1 METLNTLAVDIETFS
16 SVDIRKAGLYKYA
29 EAPDFRVL
37 LFGYSLNGAAPT
49 VIDLEQGE
57 QIPPEILSHLTNP
70 KTIKKAYNAAFEWYC
85 LKRAG
90 LDTPLDQWRCTMAQ
104 GLYAGYTSGLSAIGE
119 AVGIP
124 QDKRKLSTGTQLIRK
139 FCTPREPTK
148 ADPRTRILPHHEPEK
163 WALFKTYCGQDVAAE
178 MAVAEKLKAFPMPET
193 EQALWRLDVRM
204 NAAGIGIDRALVSG
218 AIAISDQI
226 NAEQIAEAK
235 ALTGLENPKS
245 VQQLKAFLEKELPDE
260 LLDENGELDNL
271 DKKTVADLLGQTDD
285 DKIARLLQLKREFSK
300 TSNKKYNAMAAAVC
314 DDDRVRGLLQ
324 YYGANR
330 TGRWAGRLV
339 QVQNLPRN
347 HSEILDLARDLVI
360 ARNIPALRVI
370 FGNIPDILSQLIRTA
385 FIAKPGHTFLVSD
398 YSAIEA
404 RVLSW
409 LADER
414 WRLEVF
420 ATHGKIYEASAAAM
434 FGVPIEKISKGNPEY
449 ALRQTGKVAELA
461 LGYQGSTG
469 ALKAMGALAMGL
481 TEEELPDI
489 VKRWRTANKNIA
501 ALWYTYDGA
510 AISVLQTGR
519 PAYANKVGFAREFDA
534 QQGIDYLTIQLP
546 SGRKLY
552 YAHPRIGVNRF
563 GAPSILYYGMD
574 QIKKKWTPQ
583 ETYGGKLT
591 ENITQAIARDC
602 LARAL
607 LALDQRGYHTV
618 MHVHD
623 EAVVEAPE
631 GTSLEAITAI
641 MGEPIPWALG
651 LKLRGDGYETR
662 YYKKD

>member
-1 METLNTLAVDIETFS
+1 MTTLNTLSVDIETFS

-37 LFGYSLNGAAPT
+37 LFAYSLNGAPPT

-57 QIPPEILSHLTNP
+57 AIPQEILQHMTSPN
-70 KTIKKAYNAAFEWYC
+70 TIKAAYNAAFEWYC
-85 LKRAG
+85 LKMAG

-104 GLYAGYTSGLSAIGE
+104 GLYAGYTSGLAAIGE
-119 AVGIP
+119 AVGIA
-124 QDKRKLSTGTQLIRK
+124 QDRRKLSTGTQLIRK
-139 FCTPREPTK
+139 FCTPRAPTK
-148 ADPRTRILPHHEPEK
+148 TDPRTRILPHHEPEK
-163 WALFKTYCGQDVAAE
+163 WALFKTYCAQDVAAE
-178 MAVAEKLKAFPMPET
+178 MAVAEKLKAFPMPDQ
-193 EQALWRLDVRM
+193 EQELWRLDVRM
-204 NAAGIGIDRALVSG
+204 NATGIGIDRALVSG
-218 AIAISDQI
+218 AIAIGAQI

-235 ALTGLENPKS
+235 AITGLDNPKS

-260 LLDENGELDNL
+260 LLDENGELENL
-271 DKKTVADLLGQTDD
+271 DKKTVAELHGQTDD
-285 DKIARLLQLKREFSK
+285 DMITRLLQLKQEFSK
-300 TSNKKYNAMAAAVC
+300 TSNKKYDAMEAAVC
-314 DDDRVRGLLQ
+314 SDDRVRGLLQ

-360 ARNIPALRVI
+360 ARNIPALRAI

-434 FGVPIEKISKGNPEY
+434 FGIPIEKISKGNPEY

-489 VKRWRTANKNIA
+489 VKRWRAANKNIA
-501 ALWYTYDGA
+501 GLWYTYDGA

-519 PAYANKVGFAREFDA
+519 PTSANKVAFAREFDA

-563 GAPSILYYGMD
+563 GGPSILYYGMD
-574 QIKKKWTPQ
+574 QIKKKWLPQ

-607 LALDQRGYHTV
+607 LALDARGYHTV

-631 GTSLEAITAI
+631 GTPLEAITAI
-641 MGEPIPWALG
+641 MGEPIPWAPG